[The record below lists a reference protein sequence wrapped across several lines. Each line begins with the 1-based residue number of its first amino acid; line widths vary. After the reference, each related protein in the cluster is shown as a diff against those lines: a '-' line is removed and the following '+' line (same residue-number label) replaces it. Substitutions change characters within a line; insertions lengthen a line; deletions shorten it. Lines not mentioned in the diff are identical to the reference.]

1 MFWHQCWWHC
11 LSLFSDFFFALN
23 IFVDIQP
30 GLMIAHVAYLTHGE
44 RRGNLASIIWTHF
57 TDKYARN
64 IFQVC
69 ARFETLLH
77 ALAVQT
83 LDTPLHALAVLI
95 KDTPLHALAVQTLD
109 TPLHALAL
117 YVYTL
122 YSECIPTCYDFS
134 FYWDTGRSTCFPV
147 HDW

>member
-1 MFWHQCWWHC
+1 
-11 LSLFSDFFFALN
+11 
-23 IFVDIQP
+23 
-30 GLMIAHVAYLTHGE
+30 MIAHVAYLTHGE
-44 RRGNLASIIWTHF
+44 RQGNLASIIWTHF

-69 ARFETLLH
+69 ARFETL
-77 ALAVQT
+77 
-83 LDTPLHALAVLI
+83 
-95 KDTPLHALAVQTLD
+95 LHALAVQTLD